1 MEEEFELK
9 DGDVVDGIPTIIF
22 FDQVHKYIE
31 RRMAKT
37 IIMKLLG
44 RSIGFNVLL
53 KKITSLWCPRSPI
66 QLMDLEN
73 DYYLIRFN
81 KVVFGG
87 PWVIFGQYLTVRLW
101 SKDFSTS
108 QSKVDTQLVWVR
120 LPGLPEG
127 FYSDFLIRAIGQLL
141 GQVVKLD
148 AHTNSARKGR
158 FARLVCGMYGHNT
171 DFCLGKKAPLLEG
184 ESVVDRKVADKL
196 VIPKRTEEEDFIP
209 CILVER
215 RQRRQGRRG
224 SRFVALNGCQDDVLT
239 VINGDMDKVQR
250 GVVIDDN

>member
-9 DGDVVDGIPTIIF
+9 DGDVATEVVDGIPTIIF

-44 RSIGFNVLL
+44 RSIGFSVLL

-66 QLMDLEN
+66 QLLDLEN
-73 DYYLIRFN
+73 DYYLIRFNSEDDYN

-87 PWVIFGQYLTVRLW
+87 PWVIFGQYLTVSLW

-215 RQRRQGRRG
+215 RQRRQGR
-224 SRFVALNGCQDDVLT
+224 SEDDVLT

>member
-9 DGDVVDGIPTIIF
+9 DGDVVTEVVDGIPTIIF

-73 DYYLIRFN
+73 DYYLIRFNSEDDYN

-158 FARLVCGMYGHNT
+158 FARLCGMYGHNT

-215 RQRRQGRRG
+215 RQRRQGRSEGLAR
-224 SRFVALNGCQDDVLT
+224 AKIT
-239 VINGDMDKVQR
+239 A
-250 GVVIDDN
+250 

>member
-9 DGDVVDGIPTIIF
+9 DGDVVTEVVDGIPTIIF
-22 FDQVHKYIE
+22 F
-31 RRMAKT
+31 
-37 IIMKLLG
+37 
-44 RSIGFNVLL
+44 
-53 KKITSLWCPRSPI
+53 

-73 DYYLIRFN
+73 DYYLIRFNSEDDYN

-101 SKDFSTS
+101 STDFSTS

-158 FARLVCGMYGHNT
+158 FARLCGMYGHNT

-196 VIPKRTEEEDFIP
+196 VIPKRTEEEDFIL

-215 RQRRQGRRG
+215 RQ
-224 SRFVALNGCQDDVLT
+224 
-239 VINGDMDKVQR
+239 
-250 GVVIDDN
+250 